1 MKFVEY
7 LEKCVHMGATDIFIQ
22 AGSPVFAKINGE
34 IKPVDNERI
43 SPRDAA
49 RIISEMYNVA
59 GGGNGARERDL
70 LEDRG
75 NDDFSFGIPELARFR
90 ANAYHQRGT
99 VGAVI
104 RVVHYD
110 IPDYKE
116 INIIDPVMDLC
127 SARTGLI
134 VICGPTGTGKTTTQA
149 CMIDHINHTRNG
161 HIVTIE
167 DPIEFVHRNDKCL
180 ISQCEVPIDAKDV
193 NTALYAAMRQTPDVV
208 LLGEM
213 RDFETVLA
221 TVNAAETGHLII
233 TTLHSPNAVT
243 ALSRIINSFPESQ
256 KSQIRYLTSMV
267 LRAIVSQRL
276 LPCADG
282 KLRPVFEVM
291 KNTPDMQQLIRSD
304 DADGINRM
312 IESGAD
318 GMVSLDSSIFKLYQD
333 GHITEETAKLF
344 ASNIEKME
352 QRINLGRFFE
362 LDGSTNGGA

>member
-1 MKFVEY
+1 MAMKLTDY
-7 LEKCVHMGATDIFIQ
+7 LEKCVHMDATDIFIQ

-34 IKPVDNERI
+34 VQAVDDERL

-49 RIISEMYNVA
+49 RIISEMYDIA
-59 GGGNGARERDL
+59 GGSSGTRERDQ

-104 RVVHYD
+104 RVVNYD

-116 INIIDPVMDLC
+116 INIIDSVMDLC
-127 SARTGLI
+127 SARAGLI
-134 VICGPTGTGKTTTQA
+134 VVCGPTGTGKTTTQA

-161 HIVTIE
+161 HIITIE
-167 DPIEFVHRNDKCL
+167 DPIEFIHRNDKCL
-180 ISQCEVPIDAKDV
+180 ITQCEVPIDAKDV

-213 RDFETVLA
+213 RDFETIHAAVS
-221 TVNAAETGHLII
+221 AAETGHLII

-256 KSQIRYLTSMV
+256 KSQIRYLASMV

-276 LPCADG
+276 LPCTDG

-291 KNTPDMQQLIRSD
+291 KNTPDMQQLILD
-304 DADGINRM
+304 DNAAGINDL
-312 IESGAD
+312 IASQAD

-333 GHITEETAKLF
+333 GHITDETAKLF
-344 ASNIEKME
+344 ASNIEAME
-352 QRINLGRFFE
+352 QRIH
-362 LDGSTNGGA
+362 GGT